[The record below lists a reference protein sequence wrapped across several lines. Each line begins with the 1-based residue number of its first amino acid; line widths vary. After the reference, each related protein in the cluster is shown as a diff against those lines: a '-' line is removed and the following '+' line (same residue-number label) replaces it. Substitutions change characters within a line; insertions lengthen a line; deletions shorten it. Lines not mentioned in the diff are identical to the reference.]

1 VPASRS
7 RTEHWRRSLEQIL
20 ERNGALE
27 ITLPR
32 YFADGK
38 PEGDESDAIG
48 QNLIWRVRLIG
59 LTDTEIHVEQPSTLG
74 QTIALEEGID
84 LIGVLAI
91 GQNRW
96 MFETRNLGRAKAK
109 LNASREIVVLRLKMP
124 THVERCQRRSFYR
137 ISTVGLVLPKVECWP
152 VLDQG
157 SLPTAEASNQTRI
170 MMLEDEQI
178 VGRITNGHSEG
189 LVTPDVGS
197 GVLARMVNIGGG
209 GLGLVIE
216 PNDAK
221 GLGSQKLFWMAV
233 DLRPEIP
240 APLGV
245 AARLAHTHI
254 DSEQRVYAG
263 FAFEFD
269 HNPGHKN
276 FVVDRICKYVTMMQR
291 EQLRRRAEA
300 DR

>member
-1 VPASRS
+1 MPASRS
-7 RTEHWRRSLEQIL
+7 RTEHWRRSLEQIK

-38 PEGDESDAIG
+38 PEGSEDDSIG
-48 QNLIWRVRLIG
+48 QNLIWRVRIIG
-59 LTDTEIHVEQPSTLG
+59 LSETEIHVEQPSTLG

-96 MFETRNLGRAKAK
+96 MFETRNLGRARAR
-109 LNASREIVVLRLKMP
+109 LNAEKDIVVLRLQMP

-137 ISTVGLVLPKVECWP
+137 ISTVGLVLPKVECWS
-152 VLDQG
+152 VLDQN
-157 SLPTAEASNQTRI
+157 SLGAAEASNQTRI
-170 MMLEDEQI
+170 TMLEDEQV
-178 VGRITNGHSEG
+178 VGRINNGHAEG
-189 LVTPDVGS
+189 MLAPEVGP
-197 GVLARMVNIGGG
+197 GFMARLVNIGGG
-209 GLGLVIE
+209 GLGLVVD
-216 PNDAK
+216 PSNAK
-221 GLGSQKLFWMAV
+221 GLEARKLYWLAV
-233 DLRPEIP
+233 DLRPQIP

-263 FAFEFD
+263 FAFEFS
-269 HNPGHKN
+269 HNPGHKR
-276 FVVDRICKYVTMMQR
+276 FVVDRICKYVTLLQR

-300 DR
+300 ER